1 MPRGAASTD
10 APALS
15 GRKKVNPEQ
24 QLRAA
29 RDLRLIEAYH
39 AGRREAFD
47 ELVVAYDA
55 HVRRLLLQLN
65 ALPAEI
71 EDLAQEV
78 FLRVFRN
85 LHRFRGQSSFYTWL
99 YRITV
104 NVFFDHNKKRKRAD
118 VRLQRLQNALTDVG
132 SARAEGDDPYYACYD
147 ALTERALSD
156 AIAELPAAFRDVV
169 AMREVDDLSYEEIA
183 LQTGIS
189 IGTVRSRLS
198 RARSRLKDLLAPV
211 LREAAA

>member
-1 MPRGAASTD
+1 MSRATVVPDAIPAA
-10 APALS
+10 
-15 GRKKVNPEQ
+15 RKKADPEQ

-47 ELVVAYDA
+47 ELVVAYDG
-55 HVRRLLLQLN
+55 HVRRVLAQLN
-65 ALPAEI
+65 VATPEV

-118 VRLQRLQNALTDVG
+118 VRLQRLQNALVDV
-132 SARAEGDDPYYACYD
+132 STARIGGEDPYYACYD
-147 ALTERALSD
+147 TMTERALSQ
-156 AIAELPAAFRDVV
+156 AIAELPEAFRDVV

-198 RARSRLKDLLAPV
+198 RARARLKDLLRPV
-211 LREAAA
+211 LSGAAA

>member
-1 MPRGAASTD
+1 MIAPSPMPQQQPT
-10 APALS
+10 
-15 GRKKVNPEQ
+15 RKKVNPEQ

-29 RDLRLIEAYH
+29 RDLALIESYR

-47 ELVVAYDA
+47 ELVLSYDQ
-55 HVRRLLLQLN
+55 HVRRILAQLN
-65 ALPAEI
+65 VPGGDV

-78 FLRVFRN
+78 FLRIFRN

-118 VRLQRLQNALTDVG
+118 VRLARLQNALVDVTNVRHDG
-132 SARAEGDDPYYACYD
+132 EDPYFACYNALTQNEFSKAID
-147 ALTERALSD
+147 ALPE
-156 AIAELPAAFRDVV
+156 AFRTVV

-183 LQTGIS
+183 VQTGIS

-198 RARSRLKDLLAPV
+198 RARARLKELLRPV
-211 LREAAA
+211 IVASAA